1 MRVMSFDSFLITY
14 AVSLHFSQEVNKII
28 TSSVYSIAKT
38 TGNRFIIENKIPP
51 HMTIGAFH
59 STKKNEPKLLQ
70 LVGEFSKNQKSG
82 IIQFS
87 EIGNF
92 NNKVLFL
99 KPEKDQF
106 LSEINKKLHELI
118 LPKFE
123 KGENGYYTPENWVPH
138 TTLATRLN
146 QKQHTE
152 ILNIASKIKLPLESN
167 ISEVAV
173 YQCSPFAEMK
183 RFDLKG

>member
-1 MRVMSFDSFLITY
+1 M
-14 AVSLHFSQEVNKII
+14 
-28 TSSVYSIAKT
+28 
-38 TGNRFIIENKIPP
+38 
-51 HMTIGAFH
+51 
-59 STKKNEPKLLQ
+59 
-70 LVGEFSKNQKSG
+70 
-82 IIQFS
+82 
-87 EIGNF
+87 
-92 NNKVLFL
+92 
-99 KPEKDQF
+99 
-106 LSEINKKLHELI
+106 HELI

-123 KGENGYYTPENWVPH
+123 KGENGYYTPENRVSH
-138 TTLATRLN
+138 TTLATRLK

>member
-1 MRVMSFDSFLITY
+1 MSYEFRFFLNYIRGFT
-14 AVSLHFSQEVNKII
+14 SLF
-28 TSSVYSIAKT
+28 AK
-38 TGNRFIIENKIPP
+38 
-51 HMTIGAFH
+51 
-59 STKKNEPKLLQ
+59 

-82 IIQFS
+82 IIQFT
-87 EIGNF
+87 EIGNL

-99 KPEKDQF
+99 KPEKDEF

-138 TTLATRLN
+138 TTLATRLK

-173 YQCSPFAEMK
+173 YQCSPFAELK

>member
-1 MRVMSFDSFLITY
+1 MSFLSFFCKQREATSK
-14 AVSLHFSQEVNKII
+14 VSYEFRFFLNYIRGF
-28 TSSVYSIAKT
+28 TSLFAK
-38 TGNRFIIENKIPP
+38 
-51 HMTIGAFH
+51 
-59 STKKNEPKLLQ
+59 
-70 LVGEFSKNQKSG
+70 LVEEFSKNQKSG
-82 IIQFS
+82 IIQFT

-99 KPEKDQF
+99 KPEKDEF
-106 LSEINKKLHELI
+106 LSEINKKLHEFI

-173 YQCSPFAEMK
+173 YQCSPFAELK